1 MTKYPYIQRLQE
13 RNRNDSLKR
22 QIVLGLVLGWL
33 SVLVGAYK
41 AFFVPGADE
50 TTWNILLWTGVMF
63 LSISLILP
71 SLLSIPEK
79 WWSYGAS
86 GLGKLIFSTVLA
98 LTYLFMFWPVGFLL
112 RWRRGS
118 QGFYEWEESA
128 PQLITVWQPYD
139 GPSDVAAGEEVRR
152 EPLIFQPFRVLMFF
166 ARRGQYLFLPVLLF
180 LLLLGLAM
188 FFVQSSS
195 LAPFIYTLF

>member
-1 MTKYPYIQRLQE
+1 MTEYPYIQRLQE

-22 QIVLGLVLGWL
+22 QIVLGLVLGWFAI
-33 SVLVGAYK
+33 LVGGYK
-41 AFFVPGADE
+41 AFFVLGANE
-50 TTWNILLWTGVMF
+50 TAWKILLWTGVVF
-63 LSISLILP
+63 LGVSLVLP
-71 SLLSIPEK
+71 SLLSLPEK
-79 WWSYGAS
+79 WWSYGAG
-86 GLGKLIFSTVLA
+86 GLGKLIFSTVLT

-112 RWRRGS
+112 RRLRGN
-118 QGFYEWEESA
+118 QGFYEWGESA
-128 PQLITVWQPYD
+128 PPLITAWQPYD
-139 GPSDVAAGEEVRR
+139 GPFDVAAGEEVRR